1 MEDITD
7 SNYMQAKRVC
17 KDLGKYH
24 DLYLKSDTLLL
35 ADVFEN
41 VRKMCL
47 KIYNLDP
54 AKFRSAPR
62 LAPRIVEKG
71 I

>member
-24 DLYLKSDTLLL
+24 DLYLKSDTLFWLM
-35 ADVFEN
+35 FS
-41 VRKMCL
+41 KT
-47 KIYNLDP
+47 
-54 AKFRSAPR
+54 S
-62 LAPRIVEKG
+62 EKCV
-71 I
+71 